1 MNLQPILSNELI
13 SLQPIT
19 DNDFEALFTI
29 AADPLIWEQHPDT
42 LRYKR
47 EVFKNYFDS
56 AITSK
61 GAFLIIDNATHE
73 IIGSSR
79 YYELDNNQIAIGY
92 TFIAREYWGK
102 AYNKQL
108 KKLMIDYA
116 FMHVEKV
123 IFYIGKNNIRS
134 QKAIEKI
141 GAKLI
146 GTKDDSLVYS
156 INKTEWNKNK

>member
-1 MNLQPILSNELI
+1 MNLQPILGNELI

-56 AITSK
+56 AIASK

-108 KKLMIDYA
+108 KNLMINYA

-123 IFYIGKNNIRS
+123 VFYIGCNNIRS

-146 GTKDDSLVYS
+146 GTKDDSLVYG
-156 INKTEWNKNK
+156 INKTEWNKNN